1 MRQLDN
7 DVQSIYEMLN
17 GITSTQQRH
26 TNRFR
31 ELAEQVDARFAAVDQ
46 RFGGIDQRLDAM
58 DGKLD
63 TVLELLRD
71 R

>member
-1 MRQLDN
+1 
-7 DVQSIYEMLN
+7 MLN

-31 ELAEQVDARFAAVDQ
+31 ELAEQIDARFAAADERFGRIDQ
-46 RFGGIDQRLDAM
+46 RFSRIDQRLEAM

-63 TVLELLRD
+63 TVVDLLRD